1 VTLNAWVTVHD
12 VARALPDIPLLRERC
27 RAYAMLDAI
36 MCPEWEDRYYSF
48 DSQWSAGEELA
59 SMRTGTGDLWSIVF
73 SAAGAFVRGFD
84 HGSPMSPA
92 RNGGRLWPG
101 LVESVPAEFADCV
114 TEPAFSYG
122 DVLEATVCL
131 WRRTGD
137 DRWRAGD
144 VRFPSGDDPDGATNL
159 FETLV
164 EGSYQEFAEDYYE
177 RPLDADAV
185 RAVLDLRPL
194 TADLVRRL
202 NPALALVD
210 LAGDLAEIGYPV
222 GR

>member
-1 VTLNAWVTVHD
+1 
-12 VARALPDIPLLRERC
+12 
-27 RAYAMLDAI
+27 MLDAI

-48 DSQWSAGEELA
+48 DSKWAAGEEMA

-73 SAAGAFVRGFD
+73 AAAGAFVRGFD
-84 HGSPMSPA
+84 HGSAMSPA
-92 RNGGRLWPG
+92 RNGGALWPG
-101 LVESVPAEFADCV
+101 LLEGVPVEFARSV

-137 DRWRAGD
+137 DRWHTGD
-144 VRFPSGDDPDGATNL
+144 PRFPPGDDPDGATEL
-159 FETLV
+159 FATLA
-164 EGSYQEFAEDYYE
+164 EESYREFAEDYYE
-177 RPLDADAV
+177 RPVDADAV

-202 NPALALVD
+202 NPDLALVD
-210 LAGDLAEIGYPV
+210 LAGDLAEIGYPLN
-222 GR
+222 R